1 MKRTIVFARAGMV
14 LSVSAMLASV
24 AFVYGQAAPPP
35 PPQQQQQQSK
45 DQGKDAQKDK
55 APGQNAPGQ
64 AQAKDQEKE
73 KQNAPGQANDKG
85 REGDMKG
92 QQQGAQQQNQS
103 QGAQQQNQQQN
114 QPRPGQTQPG
124 QTRDQGRDLRQGQD
138 QGRDQ
143 RTQSQYDQSRDQRT
157 QGQSNQSRDQR
168 MQGQYDQGR
177 DQRTQG
183 QYDQRSRDTA
193 RQTRDEGAASGR
205 STFRSSDVR
214 APDIGLWFDRNDRN
228 GLVISDISSKGA
240 ISRLGFH
247 EGDRIVSVN
256 GYRVNRETD
265 FLNYLF
271 ANDVRDQRVK
281 VIVDRNGGEEVVWV
295 EPTTL
300 IEDYNYVE
308 NDPLENFGVVLD
320 DRYDD
325 RIVVWKVIPQSPA
338 YYAGL
343 RAGDV
348 FTTFHGRPVTTR
360 QDFVRIIGDLREGEV
375 PVQVRRGER
384 VRDFAVDVPRFE
396 ARSERRTAMRPNY
409 DTTRAAQRQDNRQER
424 REDRREDRGQGGQ
437 VPAPGLQPRR

>member
-1 MKRTIVFARAGMV
+1 MNCKTTFSRAAT
-14 LSVSAMLASV
+14 LTSSLFAMLAIV
-24 AFVYGQAAPPP
+24 PFLYGQAVPPP
-35 PPQQQQQQSK
+35 QPQQQQQQK
-45 DQGKDAQKDK
+45 DQGKDAQKDAK

-64 AQAKDQEKE
+64 
-73 KQNAPGQANDKG
+73 NAPGQAKDQGKDQAKDQAKDKG
-85 REGDMKG
+85 RDGERDLKG
-92 QQQGAQQQNQS
+92 QQQQQGQNQSQQGAQQQNQ
-103 QGAQQQNQQQN
+103 GAQQQN
-114 QPRPGQTQPG
+114 QPRPGQTQPTQPG
-124 QTRDQGRDLRQGQD
+124 QTRDQGRDQRSQGQD

-143 RTQSQYDQSRDQRT
+143 RTQ
-157 QGQSNQSRDQR
+157 GQNDQSRDQR

-183 QYDQRSRDTA
+183 QNDQRSRDTG
-193 RQTRDEGAASGR
+193 RQTRDESGAAASGR

-214 APDIGLWFDRNDRN
+214 APDIGLWFDRSDRN

-271 ANDVRDQRVK
+271 ANDVREQRVK
-281 VIVDRNGGEEVVWV
+281 VIVERDGREEVVWV
-295 EPTTL
+295 EPTML
-300 IEDYNYVE
+300 VEDYQYVD

-325 RIVVWKVIPQSPA
+325 RIVIWKVIPQSPA

-409 DTTRAAQRQDNRQER
+409 DTTRAAQRQENRQER
-424 REDRREDRGQGGQ
+424 RQDRAQGGP
-437 VPAPGLQPRR
+437 VPAPSLQPRPGR